1 MQYMPFKMENYYI
14 WYAFIKNTAKYAD
27 LTEKELEEREAF
39 VRGCEADKSTVT

>member
-1 MQYMPFKMENYYI
+1 MQDMPFKMENYYI

-27 LTEKELEEREAF
+27 LTEKGLEERKAI